1 MVAANW
7 TYKAPNIFLPLRKTI
22 FLLIILVGRTSPQLI
37 ILLFF
42 VTERVKKREIK
53 WERREMSRQNQKIT
67 SATRIREILLFQSCC
82 LSESVCVCVSLR
94 VCLRVYVCICI
105 CVRLCV
111 SSSVCDSL

>member
-42 VTERVKKREIK
+42 CTESEK
-53 WERREMSRQNQKIT
+53 ERDKVGKERDEP
-67 SATRIREILLFQSCC
+67 A
-82 LSESVCVCVSLR
+82 ESDNHFC
-94 VCLRVYVCICI
+94 YE
-105 CVRLCV
+105 
-111 SSSVCDSL
+111 D